1 MHTNFKTENRESN
14 LANTQAANSQ
24 LGIAPA
30 DLQQTLKLAG
40 LLQTSLET
48 ETVLHYF
55 IESASEHVDFD
66 AVSFE
71 YNPLEI
77 SLLFGVKKRHTCSYR
92 LKLAGEFLG
101 ELIFSRRHRF
111 SEQEME
117 SLEGLLGQLIYPLR
131 NAIWYQKAVRSA
143 QMDPLTGINNRAAL
157 DNVLLREVDL
167 ANRNNTLL
175 SMIIVDID
183 HFKNV
188 NDQYGHS
195 VGDSVL
201 KQFSKILADNLR
213 GSDVLFRYGGEE
225 FVIVLTGTSSDD
237 AVLVA
242 NRIRQA
248 IENNLFCVENLKLPV
263 TASFGTATLINGDS
277 SNVFFENADAALYKA
292 KELGRNRVIPHRP
305 DSGLKTA
312 AE

>member
-1 MHTNFKTENRESN
+1 MHTNIKTENQ
-14 LANTQAANSQ
+14 LANLGNTQTANTP

-55 IESASEHVDFD
+55 IETAGEHVDFD
-66 AVSFE
+66 AVSFD
-71 YNPLEI
+71 YSPLDI
-77 SLLFGVKKRHTCSYR
+77 ALLFGVKKRHTCSYR

-111 SEQEME
+111 SEDEME
-117 SLEGLLGQLIYPLR
+117 TLEGLLGQLIYPLR
-131 NAIWYQKAVRSA
+131 NAVWYQKAVRSA

-157 DNVLLREVDL
+157 DNILNREVDL

-175 SMIIVDID
+175 SMIVADID

-201 KQFSKILADNLR
+201 KEFSKIIADNLR

-225 FVIVLTGTSSDD
+225 FVIILTGTSSED

-248 IENNLFCVENLKLPV
+248 IENNLFSVNNLQLPV
-263 TASFGTATLINGDS
+263 TASFGTATLTEGESADI
-277 SNVFFENADAALYKA
+277 FFQKADTALYKA
-292 KELGRNRVIPHRP
+292 KESGRNQVIPYLP
-305 DSGLKTA
+305 DDELKSTA
-312 AE
+312 K